1 MDRFRNR
8 LARLAKNGTA
18 KSVVFAL
25 CLRSLAQF
33 GMTPAEPVPQLNPCD
48 CTTKEVSVTA
58 EKYSSLRADEC
69 RRGNPVKNAAPPCCH
84 AELVSA
90 SIQSWK
96 LSVTL
101 ARSRNRL
108 ARLAKN
114 GTAKSVV
121 FALCL
126 RSLAQFGM
134 TPAEPVP
141 QLNPCDCTT
150 KEVSVTAEKYSSL
163 RADEC
168 RRGNPVKNAAPP
180 CCHAELVSASIQ
192 SWKLSVTL
200 ARSRNRLA
208 RLAKNGTAKSVVFA
222 LCLRSLAQ
230 FGMTPAEPVLCL
242 VNRMSKK
249 CAFTM
254 AEILLFL
261 TITCY

>member
-1 MDRFRNR
+1 MD
-8 LARLAKNGTA
+8 
-18 KSVVFAL
+18 
-25 CLRSLAQF
+25 
-33 GMTPAEPVPQLNPCD
+33 
-48 CTTKEVSVTA
+48 
-58 EKYSSLRADEC
+58 
-69 RRGNPVKNAAPPCCH
+69 
-84 AELVSA
+84 
-90 SIQSWK
+90 
-96 LSVTL
+96 
-101 ARSRNRL
+101 RSRNRL

-208 RLAKNGTAKSVVFA
+208 RLAKNEPTCFQHSS
-222 LCLRSLAQ
+222 LRSLAQ
-230 FGMTPAEPVLCL
+230 FGMTPAEPVPQLNPCDCTTKEVSVTAEKYSSLRADECRRGNPVKNAAPPCCHAEL
-242 VNRMSKK
+242 VSASIQSWKLSVTLARSRNKFGMTLKEMTRV

-254 AEILLFL
+254 AEILLFSR
-261 TITCY
+261 